1 MLSFASLPPCGQSNE
16 QQRAVDH
23 HCWTTSPRLASP
35 GTDER
40 EADVTEGRDESAL
53 TVAEELA
60 LARLALDSGDLP
72 HAAGHLA
79 AALVQAPTL
88 PEVHETLAHIAAASG
103 GDLDLFPIGQR
114 AFVGA
119 VVARAHL
126 LAAAGRP
133 AEGLDLL
140 VAATGHAPGVDWAGV
155 PWVTAPELATR
166 LDPERAAR
174 ILMQVCTAVLDPV
187 PRAGRPPLLP
197 YLTLARHAVTAH
209 PRHALLLGAASAL
222 ARRLGEVTLAIDWA
236 ARGVRQ
242 EPSKLGEVWL
252 GYAYRSAGR
261 NREAL
266 AALERAV
273 AHDPDDLAVYAD
285 IAGTLADTG
294 RLDAAL
300 EWIDRALARDPTFDC
315 AVHTA
320 HRLRYLRDG
329 DVAHLVALADFVRDH
344 PDDSHEH
351 GDLAECCRSR
361 PWLGQVTP
369 AAGAMVD
376 ALRRPPA
383 TGGTPGPAVRLAVP
397 EPPSAMRAGAAAGLD
412 IEVTGTS
419 RPDPREPRRATTCQL
434 WRYEGAIAAPTLPAP
449 SADAAQRVR
458 RLAHPAWPH
467 PPAAYDAAVGL
478 ATLDLADLL
487 GLLVHPPEP
496 PETAMGRVLAGQDP
510 SLWVRCVQV
519 WACLGLLH
527 HRTDEPWAE
536 STRRR
541 VLVELIWGVEDWI
554 TEAALFAL
562 VTAAWVDP
570 AVRPDVARVVA
581 ERLADVAEVARARPV
596 PIAVSLGHL
605 ALATPA
611 LDEESAALAR
621 A

>member
-1 MLSFASLPPCGQSNE
+1 MP
-16 QQRAVDH
+16 D
-23 HCWTTSPRLASP
+23 
-35 GTDER
+35 GTDDS
-40 EADVTEGRDESAL
+40 ALSAEGR
-53 TVAEELA
+53 LA
-60 LARLALDSGDLP
+60 LARLALGDGDLQ
-72 HAAGHLA
+72 HAADHVA
-79 AALVQAPTL
+79 AALGQAPTL
-88 PEVHETLAHIAAASG
+88 PEVHETLARVAAASG
-103 GDLDLFPIGQR
+103 GDLDLFPLGHH

-140 VAATGHAPGVDWAGV
+140 AAATGYAPAANWAGV
-155 PWVTAPELATR
+155 PWVTAPELPAR
-166 LDPERAAR
+166 LEPERAAR
-174 ILMQVCTAVLDPV
+174 ILMQICAAVPDPV
-187 PRAGRPPLLP
+187 PRRLRDPLRP
-197 YLTLARHAVTAH
+197 YLTLARNAVTVH
-209 PRHALLLGAASAL
+209 PGHALLLGAASAL
-222 ARRLGEVTLAIDWA
+222 ARRIGEVALAVTWA
-236 ARGVRQ
+236 SRGVRA

-261 NREAL
+261 TRDAL
-266 AALERAV
+266 AALGRAV
-273 AHDPDDLAVYAD
+273 DHDPDDLAVYAD

-294 RLDAAL
+294 RLDEAL
-300 EWIDRALARDPTFDC
+300 GWIDRALARDPTFDC

-320 HRLRYLRDG
+320 HRLRFQRDG

-369 AAGAMVD
+369 AGGPMLD
-376 ALRRPPA
+376 ALRQALAAEGAARL
-383 TGGTPGPAVRLAVP
+383 AVRLDAL
-397 EPPSAMRAGAAAGLD
+397 EPPSAMRTVAAAVPGLSV
-412 IEVTGTS
+412 EVAEVAD
-419 RPDPREPRRATTCQL
+419 PDPREPRRATTCQL
-434 WRYEGAIAAPTLPAP
+434 WRYDGTTAAPTLPVP
-449 SADAAQRVR
+449 SPQAAERVR
-458 RLAHPAWPH
+458 QLAHPAWPH

-478 ATLDLADLL
+478 ATLELADLL
-487 GLLVHPPEP
+487 SLLVHPPEAP
-496 PETAMGRVLAGQDP
+496 PTALGRVLAGQDP

-541 VLVELIWGVEDWI
+541 VLLELVWGVEDWI

-581 ERLADVAEVARARPV
+581 ERLADVADVARERRV
-596 PIAVSLGHL
+596 PIATSVAHL
-605 ALATPA
+605 ALATPD
-611 LDEESAALAR
+611 LDEATTALAHELTAGAAPGPR
-621 A
+621 RRGPLARLWQRLTALLRRS

>member
-1 MLSFASLPPCGQSNE
+1 MPE
-16 QQRAVDH
+16 
-23 HCWTTSPRLASP
+23 
-35 GTDER
+35 GTDDP
-40 EADVTEGRDESAL
+40 ALSAE
-53 TVAEELA
+53 EELA
-60 LARLALDSGDLP
+60 LARLALADGDLQ
-72 HAAGHLA
+72 HAADHVA
-79 AALVQAPTL
+79 AALVQSPTL
-88 PEVHETLAHIAAASG
+88 PEVHETLARVAAASG
-103 GDLDLFPIGQR
+103 GDLELFPLGHH

-140 VAATGHAPGVDWAGV
+140 AAATGYAPGVDWAGV
-155 PWVTAPELATR
+155 PWVIAPELAER
-166 LDPERAAR
+166 LDPERTAR
-174 ILMQVCTAVLDPV
+174 ILMQVCAVVPDPV
-187 PRAGRPPLLP
+187 PRRARDPLRP
-197 YLTLARHAVTAH
+197 YLTLARNAITVH
-209 PRHALLLGAASAL
+209 PGHALLLGAASAL
-222 ARRLGEVTLAIDWA
+222 ARRIGEVTLAVTWA
-236 ARGVRQ
+236 SRGVRA

-261 NREAL
+261 TRDAL
-266 AALERAV
+266 AALGRAV

-285 IAGTLADTG
+285 IAGTLADNG
-294 RLDAAL
+294 RLDEAL
-300 EWIDRALARDPTFDC
+300 DWIDRALTRDPTFDC

-320 HRLRYLRDG
+320 HRLRFQRDN
-329 DVAHLVALADFVRDH
+329 DVAHLVALADFIRDH

-369 AAGAMVD
+369 AGGPMLD
-376 ALRRPPA
+376 ALRQALAAEGAARV
-383 TGGTPGPAVRLAVP
+383 AVRLDAL
-397 EPPSAMRAGAAAGLD
+397 EPPSAMRTVAAAVPGLD
-412 IEVTGTS
+412 VELAEAAEVAD
-419 RPDPREPRRATTCQL
+419 PDPREPRRATTCQL
-434 WRYEGAIAAPTLPAP
+434 WRYEGTTAAPTLPVP
-449 SADAAQRVR
+449 SAEAAERLRQ
-458 RLAHPAWPH
+458 LAHPAWPH

-478 ATLDLADLL
+478 ATVDLADLL

-496 PETAMGRVLAGQDP
+496 PPTALGRVLAGQDP

-541 VLVELIWGVEDWI
+541 VLVELVWGVEDWT

-570 AVRPDVARVVA
+570 AVRPDVAGVVA
-581 ERLADVAEVARARPV
+581 ERLADVVAVARERRV
-596 PIAVSLGHL
+596 PIATSLAHL

-611 LDEESAALAR
+611 LDPATTALACGLISGPPAATPAGPLR
-621 A
+621 RLWHRLVALFRR